1 MKNKIATVLFDLDGT
16 LLPMDQERFAKGYFG
31 RLSVRM
37 AQHGYDPKSFI
48 DAIWAGT
55 AAMVKND
62 GRETNETVFF
72 RTFSALTGKNAEADK
87 PYFEDFYR
95 TEFDRVK
102 DDCGFAPEAAPT
114 VKLVKSLGLRV
125 ALATNPLFP
134 YMATESRIRWC
145 GLEPCDFELYT
156 SYENSSYCKPNLD
169 YYRSVT
175 ERLGV
180 SPEECLMV
188 GNDVGEDMIAERLGM
203 RVFLLTDCLINRQGE
218 DISKYPHGSFPELW
232 EFLKNL
238 NK

>member
-1 MKNKIATVLFDLDGT
+1 MKNKITTVLFDLDGT

-31 RLSVRM
+31 RLSARM
-37 AQHGYDPKSFI
+37 ARHGYDPKGFI

-62 GRETNETVFF
+62 GNETNETVFF

-102 DDCGFAPEAAPT
+102 DDCGFAPEAAQA

-188 GNDVGEDMIAERLGM
+188 GNDAIEDTAAEKVGIK
-203 RVFLLTDCLINRQGE
+203 VFLLPKYLVNRKNV
-218 DISKYPHGSFPELW
+218 DISAYPQGDFEDL
-232 EFLKNL
+232 LRYIDAL
-238 NK
+238 M